1 MQPILEYLEH
11 FFDNV
16 ANTFT
21 IELIMTLD
29 SFAEGKS
36 VDIMG
41 CLAVHETTIVS
52 PWLLECFKT
61 KRGPVYSL
69 ESAIGRKVREYLVF
83 IASRSPSESQMD
95 WPKWFRKCN

>member
-29 SFAEGKS
+29 SF
-36 VDIMG
+36 
-41 CLAVHETTIVS
+41 C
-52 PWLLECFKT
+52 
-61 KRGPVYSL
+61 
-69 ESAIGRKVREYLVF
+69 
-83 IASRSPSESQMD
+83 
-95 WPKWFRKCN
+95 